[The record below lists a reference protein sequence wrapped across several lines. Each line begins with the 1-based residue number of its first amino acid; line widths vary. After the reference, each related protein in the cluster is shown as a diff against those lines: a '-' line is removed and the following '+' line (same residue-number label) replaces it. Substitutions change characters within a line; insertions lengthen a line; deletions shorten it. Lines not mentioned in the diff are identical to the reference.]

1 VTLPGNVFGAICFG
15 GKVSA
20 TKVATDVLLW
30 EPLNG
35 WRVLRIFGSDP
46 KPRFGPNFVCLGF
59 NHGLLFGGMRQD
71 GLICQGFWRWRLV
84 IRDNEVL
91 ALRFRP
97 SHALD
102 TSIGSYQYFARFG
115 ASYGFVQ
122 DYLLIIGGIAR
133 GGCIPRTYEIL
144 SLTGT
149 FSTWHDEER
158 REPSFRV
165 STIEATRS
173 PDCPRPFLI
182 GHSTRPTQTGA
193 YVILG
198 GGATCFNF
206 GDYFNQGIW
215 VLYEKEAGLSSDW
228 IIVPTQAAKLPQVN
242 SEWDYTGARRKEGI
256 RVNPMLLT
264 GPQDFNEAVRLSQ
277 PLLMRGLDCG
287 PGARLWSTP
296 SLENVLLDEIYL
308 DQEVIPTTSVSE
320 LNLPLTQLLQE
331 ANIPSTI
338 FNLPPP
344 NVKIKKCALSSDKHE
359 EAQLA
364 NQFRLPTELSSIERL
379 ITSVQLQISR
389 KTCHQLRYSATGTI
403 LFHQLGTRKVLLSPP
418 FNQSKLGYA
427 PGSNISDLNILC
439 DPTLLREHS
448 FYTIPGTSTHVA
460 MMQPGDALYVPPFW
474 SRASV
479 VLRGPSHSI
488 GTPQTRTDRD
498 GSSPSAA
505 ESLRAIINLN
515 KRPPITGNETPPSSN
530 GKSDPELNPLDITFK
545 VSFRILP
552 HSALAK
558 TLDENWS
565 AELKAYE
572 DSRRDLET
580 VMKRFTSCLG
590 RSNGEPDTQDRQAG
604 ADMLLEQIPKDVA
617 KVYLQRLG
625 KELLMKAEEL

>member
-1 VTLPGNVFGAICFG
+1 
-15 GKVSA
+15 
-20 TKVATDVLLW
+20 
-30 EPLNG
+30 
-35 WRVLRIFGSDP
+35 
-46 KPRFGPNFVCLGF
+46 
-59 NHGLLFGGMRQD
+59 
-71 GLICQGFWRWRLV
+71 
-84 IRDNEVL
+84 
-91 ALRFRP
+91 
-97 SHALD
+97 
-102 TSIGSYQYFARFG
+102 
-115 ASYGFVQ
+115 
-122 DYLLIIGGIAR
+122 
-133 GGCIPRTYEIL
+133 
-144 SLTGT
+144 
-149 FSTWHDEER
+149 
-158 REPSFRV
+158 
-165 STIEATRS
+165 
-173 PDCPRPFLI
+173 
-182 GHSTRPTQTGA
+182 
-193 YVILG
+193 
-198 GGATCFNF
+198 
-206 GDYFNQGIW
+206 
-215 VLYEKEAGLSSDW
+215 
-228 IIVPTQAAKLPQVN
+228 
-242 SEWDYTGARRKEGI
+242 
-256 RVNPMLLT
+256 
-264 GPQDFNEAVRLSQ
+264 
-277 PLLMRGLDCG
+277 MRGLDCG

-320 LNLPLTQLLQE
+320 LNLPLTRLLEE

-364 NQFRLPTELSSIERL
+364 NQFRLPAELSSIERL

-488 GTPQTRTDRD
+488 GTPQTRTDSD

-530 GKSDPELNPLDITFK
+530 GKSDSELNPLDITFK

-572 DSRRDLET
+572 DSRRDLEA

-590 RSNGEPDTQDRQAG
+590 KSNGEPDTQDRQAG